1 MVQHYRLHTHGQ
13 PSVTADYLTHASLID
28 DALAQETIGLQ
39 SVKPCRF
46 RAASDLELIDL
57 VEPDQS
63 TGSASISQLAQLSWL
78 QITHRR
84 VSRGSIQF
92 LAQ

>member
-46 RAASDLELIDL
+46 RAASDLELIDTAIWRSFH
-57 VEPDQS
+57 VCTAATICTTAVCVCRS
-63 TGSASISQLAQLSWL
+63 TI
-78 QITHRR
+78 
-84 VSRGSIQF
+84 
-92 LAQ
+92 